1 MQARDIL
8 IKGNDTYLTILDQGL
23 LNNYFLLDSK
33 IGRSKDVLEFSRSEM
48 QCYMCVKK
56 MLLVCMHVCISGIN
70 EHPLIDI
77 EKFKPAIINELLT
90 GIDDSQ
96 LAKRDLSN
104 LTLEYAR

>member
-1 MQARDIL
+1 M
-8 IKGNDTYLTILDQGL
+8 TILDHGL

-33 IGRSKDVLEFSRSEM
+33 IGRSSDVLEFSRSEK
-48 QCYMCVKK
+48 QSYMCVKK
-56 MLLVCMHVCISGIN
+56 MLLVCMHACITGIN

-77 EKFKPAIINELLT
+77 EKFKPAIIDELLS

-96 LAKRDLSN
+96 LTKRDLNN